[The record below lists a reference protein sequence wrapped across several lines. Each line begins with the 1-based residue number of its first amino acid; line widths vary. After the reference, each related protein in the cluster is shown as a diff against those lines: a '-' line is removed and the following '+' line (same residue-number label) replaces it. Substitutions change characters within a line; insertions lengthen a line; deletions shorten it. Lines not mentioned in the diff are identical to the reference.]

1 MITQIALFTSI
12 VMQFV
17 AAFLAIR
24 LTRVTKYNLSW
35 ILISTGFVLMAL
47 RRLIEIVPFFYEVP
61 DEQMDRIFIWIGFI
75 TSLFI
80 TVGVFLIRKIF
91 QFLKKAEDTRRES
104 EKRIINTIIQ
114 TEEKERKRFAKDL
127 HDGLAPILSTVKMSI
142 STLSEMETDNHRME
156 IINNTDHAINEAI
169 KSIKEISN
177 NLSPHMLNNFGL
189 GSAIRNFTSK
199 LVLPPTMRLY
209 YDTNIYDQRFTEE
222 VEVILYRVVCEL
234 INNSLK
240 HAQARNIEIH
250 LNYKENILILTYTDD
265 GIGFD
270 VEEVVNGPM
279 KGMGYSNILT
289 RIRSVKGSIEIES
302 AKKAGLKV
310 VIRVSG

>member
-17 AAFLAIR
+17 AALLAIR

-35 ILISTGFVLMAL
+35 ILISAGFVLMAL

-61 DEQMDRIFIWIGFI
+61 DEEMDRIFIWIGFI

-91 QFLKKAEDTRRES
+91 QFLKKAEDNRREA

-127 HDGLAPILSTVKMSI
+127 HDGLAPILSTVKMSV
-142 STLSEMETDNHRME
+142 STLSEMETNNQRLE
-156 IINNTDHAINEAI
+156 IINNTDYAINEAI

-189 GSAIRNFTSK
+189 GSAIKNFTSK
-199 LVLPPTMRLY
+199 LILPSAMRLY

-234 INNSLK
+234 INNTLK
-240 HAQARNIEIH
+240 HAPARNIEIH
-250 LNYKENILILTYTDD
+250 LNCQENILILTYTDD

-270 VEEVVNGPM
+270 VEEVVNGPL

-289 RIRSVKGSIEIES
+289 RIQSIKGTIDIES

-310 VIRVSG
+310 IIRVMG

>member
-1 MITQIALFTSI
+1 MITQVALFTSI
-12 VMQFV
+12 VMQFI

-35 ILISTGFVLMAL
+35 ILISAGFVLMAL
-47 RRLIEIVPFFYEVP
+47 RRLMEIIPFFYEIP
-61 DEQMDRIFIWIGFI
+61 DEDMNRIFIWIGFI

-91 QFLKKAEDTRRES
+91 QFLKKVEDSRREA

-127 HDGLAPILSTVKMSI
+127 HDGLAPILSTVKMSV
-142 STLSEMETDNHRME
+142 STLSEMETDSDRLE
-156 IINNTDHAINEAI
+156 IINNTDFAINEAI

-189 GSAIRNFTSK
+189 GAAIKNFTSK
-199 LVLPPTMRLY
+199 LVLPPHMRLY
-209 YDTNIYDQRFTEE
+209 YDTNISDQRFTEE

-234 INNSLK
+234 INNTIK
-240 HAQARNIEIH
+240 HAHARNIEIH
-250 LNYKENILILTYTDD
+250 LNHQEKMLILTYSDD
-265 GIGFD
+265 GVGFD
-270 VEEVVNGPM
+270 VDEVVNGPA

-289 RIRSVKGSIEIES
+289 RIQSIKGNIEIES

-310 VIRVSG
+310 IIRVMG